1 MNRVYKA
8 KKELVRKGRGVYKTR
23 TERNSGV
30 DILSVRER
38 PNRGDTLSGA
48 IFRKWSLC
56 LESVWIFGIFV

>member
-1 MNRVYKA
+1 MNRVYQS
-8 KKELVRKGRGVYKTR
+8 KKELVRKGRGAYNTR

-38 PNRGDTLSGA
+38 PNRGDTLIGA
-48 IFRKWSLC
+48 TFRKWSLC